1 MLEQPTLTDPRPSCW
16 PTAWDLTKSS
26 VRKYSYENLIT
37 REVQWY
43 PPTASPEDPTEA
55 PSEDCP
61 ENVSDTNIVADTKHH
76 QHPETHSPPIPG
88 PSPITPPL
96 PPSDPTPPPLP
107 PIVPP
112 PPPPPP
118 VEEPAVEIHE
128 PTDQG
133 MADMEMSDEDDA
145 DPADQRPI
153 EGGPGREISFTDEL
167 STFYA
172 SLGGSSSLI
181 TETAPTPPSHSPT
194 PPSRVESPLSLEGTH
209 SPIPNLGTTVTKE
222 EKKVKKKR
230 SLASGLSLKKKGV
243 DNLVAKWQNI
253 QNEVKRSQ

>member
-1 MLEQPTLTDPRPSCW
+1 MHDFYRDHLQNT
-16 PTAWDLTKSS
+16 
-26 VRKYSYENLIT
+26 IT
-37 REVQWY
+37 
-43 PPTASPEDPTEA
+43 SGCF
-55 PSEDCP
+55 S
-61 ENVSDTNIVADTKHH
+61 
-76 QHPETHSPPIPG
+76 G

-222 EKKVKKKR
+222 EKKVKKKVCFER
-230 SLASGLSLKKKGV
+230 FISSLCLKEIYICLIYFIAILGLWIVTQEEGCG
-243 DNLVAKWQNI
+243 
-253 QNEVKRSQ
+253 